1 MTTSRRYVAVYPDG
15 RRMELEA
22 ISRDAAITAAREL
35 FGPGLVRVVEG
46 GEW

>member
-1 MTTSRRYVAVYPDG
+1 MSAPRRYLAVYPDG
-15 RRMELEA
+15 SRYQIEA
-22 ISRDAAITAAREL
+22 TSREAALLAAREL